1 MDLALIQEI
10 LAIATG
16 TVITVLPTMDIAMDV
31 GITVM
36 ATKAAVNVVAMGAHP
51 VEHIGIDHDETWY

>member
-16 TVITVLPTMDIAMDV
+16 IVPIVLPTMGIAMDV
-31 GITVM
+31 GIMVM
-36 ATKAAVNVVAMGAHP
+36 ATKAAVNVVAMAAHP
-51 VEHIGIDHDETWY
+51 AGHIGIDHDEAWH